1 MEQVGDV
8 VVAWD
13 YKTGKV
19 LQVEHLDKAPLEVRW
34 LHGAGARG
42 GFVNCAFGNSVWHW
56 EVAKDG
62 KVAFTRVIK
71 LADGSIPADM
81 RISYDNR
88 FLFVSLFGG
97 GALQQYDVS
106 DPLHPALVSSG
117 AIPQA
122 PMLKRTPDNKRLD
135 VTTSLLSNFAGQG

>member
-1 MEQVGDV
+1 MAGNTPMEQVGDV

-56 EVAKDG
+56 EVGKDG
-62 KVAFTRVIK
+62 KLAFTRVIK

-97 GALQQYDVS
+97 GALQQYDIT
-106 DPLHPALVSSG
+106 DPADPQLGSSR

-122 PMLKRTPDNKRLD
+122 QTLRLQPQTRRPDA
-135 VTTSLLSNFAGQG
+135 SN

>member
-1 MEQVGDV
+1 FFQAEDGIRDPLVTGVQTCALPICWAHPHAVMAGNTPMEQVGDV

-56 EVAKDG
+56 EVGKDG
-62 KVAFTRVIK
+62 KLAFARVIK
-71 LADGSIPADM
+71 LADG
-81 RISYDNR
+81 
-88 FLFVSLFGG
+88 
-97 GALQQYDVS
+97 
-106 DPLHPALVSSG
+106 
-117 AIPQA
+117 
-122 PMLKRTPDNKRLD
+122 
-135 VTTSLLSNFAGQG
+135 